1 MSGTGEFDFIRTRLG
16 PLTRTHAGALG
27 QRDDA
32 AILTPQP
39 GQNLVLACD
48 TLIEGVHFRAE
59 DSPDVVAA
67 RALGSNLSDL
77 AAMGAEPVGY
87 LSALSWPREH
97 DDAWRQAFTE
107 ALAALQARH
116 DLSLLGGDTTS
127 TPGPFCISLTLIGQV
142 PSGAGLLRSGARPGD
157 VVWVSGVIGDGAL
170 GLAAAQGRA
179 GAPKACRPRYDA
191 PEPRLALG
199 VALRGLASSCIDVSD
214 GLVADCTHLAEASA
228 VAIDLHAADVPLSHA
243 ASDWVAEGGE
253 GGLERLLAG
262 GDDYELVFTVPD
274 GQSAA
279 VKALGERLGLP
290 LTRIGQVRDGAG
302 VQILDGEN
310 CPIALSRK
318 GFTHF

>member
-16 PLTRTHAGALG
+16 PLTRNHAGALG
-27 QRDDA
+27 LRDDA

-302 VQILDGEN
+302 VQVLDGEN
-310 CPIALSRK
+310 CPITLSRK